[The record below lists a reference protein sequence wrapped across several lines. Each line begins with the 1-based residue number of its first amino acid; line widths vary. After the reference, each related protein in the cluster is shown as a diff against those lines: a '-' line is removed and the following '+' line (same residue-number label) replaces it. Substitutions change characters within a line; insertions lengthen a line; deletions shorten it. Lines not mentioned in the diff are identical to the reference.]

1 MKLFYTLVV
10 FIIYTFNSTVAQNYH
25 SGTITTNNGENVEGR
40 VYIDND
46 SKKVLF
52 KKSGGSAIYNFT
64 TIKSATIG
72 AASYSKINFDNEEYL
87 ATTLVSGKAS
97 LFELGEE
104 YFIIVNENKNQK
116 FNLEIDKQQIPGI
129 LSLLFNDCNPVRDD
143 INKIEGYSGNTLINL
158 TNLYNNCEYGT
169 YIPTETEIKKANTY
183 NTDTFRFYTA
193 LLGSLNNTNINGNG
207 ANNSSSLGL
216 GIGLAASP
224 SFMNKL
230 QGYIYIDFDFSMTF
244 SGDTNFKNGGV
255 PLNYKVNS
263 YRFSLGLEY
272 VFNKKGML
280 SPFLGIGYGYTSDYY
295 NGSIETIDFKDHDQ
309 NYFFLP
315 KAGILYQLNKG
326 KYLGLTLNY
335 ISEYENDLSFI
346 YGNFATYY
354 PLTIKNS
361 SLNLGMNYYF

>member
-1 MKLFYTLVV
+1 M
-10 FIIYTFNSTVAQNYH
+10 
-25 SGTITTNNGENVEGR
+25 EGR
-40 VYIDND
+40 VSIDND
-46 SKKVLF
+46 SKKVVY
-52 KKSGGSAIYNFT
+52 KKSGGSDIYNFT
-64 TIKSATIG
+64 AINNVTIG
-72 AASYSKINFDNEEYL
+72 AANYSKITFDNQEYL

-97 LFELGEE
+97 LYELRDDN
-104 YFIIVNENKNQK
+104 FLIVNENKVQK
-116 FNLEIDKQQIPGI
+116 FNVEIDKQQIPGI
-129 LSLLFNDCNPVRDD
+129 LSLLFNDCNPVRDN
-143 INKIEGYSGNTLINL
+143 INKTEEFSVNTLISL
-158 TNLYNNCEYGT
+158 TNSYNNCEYGT
-169 YIPTETEIKKANTY
+169 YGPTETEINKANTY
-183 NTDTFRFYTA
+183 NTDTFRFYAA
-193 LLGSLNNTNINGNG
+193 LLGSFNNTNVNDNG
-207 ANNSSSLGL
+207 ANSSNGFGL
-216 GIGLAASP
+216 GFGLAASP
-224 SFMNKL
+224 SFMGKL
-230 QGYIYIDFDFSMTF
+230 QGNIYIDFDLSMIF
-244 SGDTNFKNGGV
+244 SGDNDFKNGV

-361 SLNLGMNYYF
+361 SLNLGLNYYF

>member
-1 MKLFYTLVV
+1 MKLFYTLVA
-10 FIIYTFNSTVAQNYH
+10 FSIYTFNSTVAQNYH
-25 SGTITTNNGENVEGR
+25 SGTITTNNGLTVEGR

-72 AASYSKINFDNEEYL
+72 TASYSKINFDNEEYL

-104 YFIIVNENKNQK
+104 YFIVVNENKNQEL
-116 FNLEIDKQQIPGI
+116 NLEIDKQQIPGI
-129 LSLLFNDCNPVRDD
+129 LSLLFNDCNTVRDD
-143 INKIEGYSGNTLINL
+143 INKIEGLSGNTLINL
-158 TNLYNNCEYGT
+158 INTYNNCEYST
-169 YIPTETEIKKANTY
+169 YLPTETEIKKANTY

-193 LLGSLNNTNINGNG
+193 LMGSFNNTNINSNV

-216 GIGLAASP
+216 GLGLAASP

-230 QGYIYIDFDFSMTF
+230 QENIYINFDFSMIF
-244 SGDTNFKNGGV
+244 SGDTNFKNGDV

-295 NGSIETIDFKDHDQ
+295 NGSLETIDFKGHDQ

-326 KYLGLTLNY
+326 NYLGLTLSY

-346 YGNFATYY
+346 YGNIATYY
-354 PLTIKNS
+354 PLTVKNS
-361 SLNLGMNYYF
+361 SINLGLNYYF